1 MLEWSGMINNYN
13 NTEECNPARKKRKA
27 SIVFAD
33 SIVDI
38 INNGKHHQTVTKLSI
53 RKLKVSLVFILQSYS
68 ALKDVLLNILHFFVT
83 KIANRREVQQ
93 IGINHSS

>member
-1 MLEWSGMINNYN
+1 MLEWSG
-13 NTEECNPARKKRKA
+13 KKRKA

-38 INNGKHHQTVTKLSI
+38 INNEKHHQTVTKLSI